1 MDSTLFAFV
10 GALNLDSSLS
20 NKTYKSLVTLLP
32 FIFLDSEYSALLKQ
46 ECLTILEENK
56 TDIVRFPE
64 IFRVS
69 KEAFKVKT
77 FSMNDCFDYPGKL
90 FNILEFDIYN
100 EESYQKLIA
109 YITELENKRKHKLVN
124 IIFNEENVTNPTNYI
139 ETNYYIVHT
148 HVVSVCLRKEREM
161 GRSGLV
167 KDFLTRM
174 RNSAKQRVINE
185 E

>member
-1 MDSTLFAFV
+1 MQSTLFAFI

-20 NKTYKSLVTLLP
+20 NKTYKSMVTLLP
-32 FIFLDSEYSALLKQ
+32 FLFLDSKYSPLFGR
-46 ECLTILEENK
+46 ECLAILEEK
-56 TDIVRFPE
+56 TDIVRFPD

-69 KEAFKVKT
+69 KEGFKAKT

-90 FNILEFDIYN
+90 FNILEFDIYK
-100 EESYQKLIA
+100 EESYEKLVA
-109 YITELENKRKHKLVN
+109 YITELEEKNKYKLVN
-124 IIFNEENVTNPTNYI
+124 IIFNDENLANPNNYI
-139 ETNYYIVHT
+139 ETSNYIVHS
-148 HVVSVCLRKEREM
+148 HVLSVCLRKEREM

-185 E
+185 Q

>member
-1 MDSTLFAFV
+1 
-10 GALNLDSSLS
+10 
-20 NKTYKSLVTLLP
+20 
-32 FIFLDSEYSALLKQ
+32 
-46 ECLTILEENK
+46 
-56 TDIVRFPE
+56 
-64 IFRVS
+64 
-69 KEAFKVKT
+69 
-77 FSMNDCFDYPGKL
+77 MNDCFDYPGKL

-100 EESYQKLIA
+100 EESYKQLIA